1 MRSRLARAFVAAAAA
16 AAIGALSGAPAAA
29 QTRTLEAAGFIPGPA
44 TTVHVHASIAY
55 VSDGPTLRLVDVS
68 DPAAP
73 VVRGSYTFPQN
84 VYGVRVQDAVAY
96 AAIDFHG
103 LGILD
108 VSDPA
113 APALLGAFQTA
124 GQALSVDVAG
134 STAVVA
140 NRLSGVELID
150 VSDPTAPVAAG
161 AYFTEGY
168 AIDVNA
174 VGSFA
179 YVVDRPGG
187 LSILDLS
194 QPSDDMAA
202 VGAHGST
209 ERPATT
215 AAVSRDPAAPGAT
228 LAAIVTT
235 DTLLELFDVTDP
247 SAPARVGAYRHP
259 ERPPAGRNIAAPR
272 VRLAGAL
279 AHVADVFP
287 PFLVQVVDLSD
298 PARPALAA
306 TYEPYGP
313 PRDLSVAG
321 ALVFVA
327 VGAGDDP
334 SEPPGVLILR
344 LGP

>member
-1 MRSRLARAFVAAAAA
+1 MSIRLARALVPAWSGAVL
-16 AAIGALSGAPAAA
+16 AILAAPAAA
-29 QTRTLEAAGFIPGPA
+29 QTGTLDAVGFIPGPA
-44 TTVHVHASIAY
+44 TTVHVHESIAY

-73 VVRGSYTFPQN
+73 AERGSYTFPQN
-84 VYGVRVQDAVAY
+84 IYCVRVADSIAY
-96 AAIDFHG
+96 AAVDFYG

-113 APALLGAFQTA
+113 APAFLGSFQTA
-124 GQALSVDVAG
+124 GQALSVDITG
-134 STAVVA
+134 TTAAVA

-150 VSDPTAPVAAG
+150 VSDPAAPVSSG
-161 AYFTEGY
+161 VYFTEGY

-187 LSILDLS
+187 LSVLDLA
-194 QPSDDMAA
+194 QASDDMAA
-202 VGAHGST
+202 AGTHGST

-215 AAVSRDPAAPGAT
+215 AAVSRDPSAPGAT

-235 DTLLELFDVTDP
+235 DSLLEMFDVTDP
-247 SAPARVGAYRHP
+247 SAPAAVGAYRHP
-259 ERPPAGRNIAAPR
+259 DRPAAGRNIAAPR
-272 VRLAGAL
+272 VRFAGSLAYI
-279 AHVADVFP
+279 ADIFP
-287 PFLVQVVDLSD
+287 PFLVQVVDISD

-306 TYEPYGP
+306 VHEPYGP
-313 PRDLSVAG
+313 PRDVSVAG
-321 ALVFVA
+321 PLVFVA

-334 SEPPGVLILR
+334 SEAPGVLILR
-344 LGP
+344 LDG